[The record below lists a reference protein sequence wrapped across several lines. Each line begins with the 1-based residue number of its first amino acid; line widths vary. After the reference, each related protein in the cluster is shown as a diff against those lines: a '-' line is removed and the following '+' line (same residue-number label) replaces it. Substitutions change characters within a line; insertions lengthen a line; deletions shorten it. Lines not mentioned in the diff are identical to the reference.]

1 MNKCKRKLNMYAASG
16 LAMVLGG
23 CLMSES
29 RLLDGVAITIIG
41 LYIFGYAA
49 TKLDKTYE

>member
-1 MNKCKRKLNMYAASG
+1 MNKSKRNLNIYAACG
-16 LAMVLGG
+16 LAMVIGG

-29 RLLDGVAITIIG
+29 RFLDGLAITIIG

-49 TKLDKTYE
+49 TKLDKNYE